1 MPLDYRQKVILAPM
15 VRVCTIPMR
24 LLALEY
30 GADLVY
36 CEEIID
42 FKILTAKRKVNDVL
56 GTVDYILNDDIVVFR
71 TCPQEK
77 HKLVFQLGTADA
89 KRALIAA
96 KKVENDVSAI
106 DVNMGCPKEF
116 SIKGGMGAAL
126 LSKPEKIKEIL
137 TTLVSGLSIPVTCKI
152 RILPKLEDTLKLV
165 KLIESTGVAAI
176 AVHGRTKYERSRHH
190 NRNDVIRAIAEHLSI
205 PVIANGGSRDIKT
218 LKEIKEF
225 WKEAGTSSVM
235 IARAAEWNVSV
246 FRPDGPLPLY
256 EVIRK
261 YLRFAAE
268 YDNNAINTKY
278 CVLQMMHETMKEPEG
293 QAMLGVT
300 TMDEIYDIWDMK
312 EFYSDVLKKR
322 KAQEEMM
329 KSDTG
334 ENDHCIKRRKTDDGS
349 VLYEFPVRF
358 IKKDYPV
365 AVTPKQRLYEW
376 CKKNRVDLP
385 KYNTVD
391 RVEDRCFSS
400 VVTVQ
405 GIKYTT
411 PFWEKSK
418 PLAEQGAAIA
428 CMITLGEDDGRLEE
442 AKHEK
447 ETMHRKWAQ
456 FHSQSNNDE
465 SSTKR
470 KATSDRTSEET
481 GVGTF
486 EKGDFVEPDSPETNS
501 KKTPEES

>member
-1 MPLDYRQKVILAPM
+1 MPVDYRQKVILAPM

-42 FKILTAKRKVNDVL
+42 FKILSAERKVNGECIISLLLEKCL
-56 GTVDYILNDDIVVFR
+56 GIKPINI
-71 TCPQEK
+71 
-77 HKLVFQLGTADA
+77 FQLGTSDA
-89 KRALIAA
+89 KRALMAA
-96 KKVENDVSAI
+96 KKVENDVSALDI
-106 DVNMGCPKEF
+106 NMGCPKEF

-126 LSKPEKIKEIL
+126 LSNPEKIKEIL

-165 KLIESTGVAAI
+165 KVIESTGVAAI

-190 NRNDVIRAIAEHLSI
+190 NRNDVIRAIAEHVSI

-218 LKEIKEF
+218 LEEIKEF

-246 FRPDGPLPLY
+246 FRPDGPLPLH
-256 EVIRK
+256 EVIKK

-278 CVLQMMHETMKEPEG
+278 CVLQIMHETMKEPEG
-293 QAMLGVT
+293 QAMLGIT
-300 TMDEIYDIWDMK
+300 TMEEIYDIWDMK

-322 KAQEEMM
+322 KAREE
-329 KSDTG
+329 KLKRDRG

-358 IKKDYPV
+358 VKKDYPV

-376 CKKNRVDLP
+376 CKRNRVDLP

-391 RVEDRCFSS
+391 RVADRCFNSI
-400 VVTVQ
+400 VTVQ
-405 GIKYTT
+405 GVKYTT

-447 ETMHRKWAQ
+447 EAMHRKWAQ
-456 FHSQSNNDE
+456 FNSQTNNDD
-465 SSTKR
+465 SNTKR
-470 KATSDRTSEET
+470 KTNSDLTSEEI
-481 GVGTF
+481 GVGTT
-486 EKGDFVEPDSPETNS
+486 EKGDFEKSDSPEIVST
-501 KKTPEES
+501 KTSEKS